1 MMTMVRWKHYT
12 SIGLLETIKYAYF
25 KCNTQIFNEDSMRKK
40 NSQCWMRK
48 KLFIKLCY
56 WLEMDLR
63 KMNEIIQQLFIGDQ
77 SDLTVIDRKWKRP
90 TDRLY
95 SNTPMHKRKETR
107 TRMRTRLTQFI
118 IGRMQFMSFI
128 CSFVRKTSHN
138 FKCDE
143 KNLDIARSRCDQY
156 GWSVY
161 WWNWFL
167 WSFSGRSC
175 WYCFHIS
182 IYIQMRSSANDPLRP
197 ASAWKVAAAISRA
210 D

>member
-1 MMTMVRWKHYT
+1 MLNAKKAVHQT
-12 SIGLLETIKYAYF
+12 LLLIENGF
-25 KCNTQIFNEDSMRKK
+25 KK
-40 NSQCWMRK
+40 NEWDYSATFHRRSK
-48 KLFIKLCY
+48 RLNGY
-56 WLEMDLR
+56 WS
-63 KMNEIIQQLFIGDQ
+63 KMKTTD
-77 SDLTVIDRKWKRP
+77 RP
-90 TDRLY
+90 TVFQ
-95 SNTPMHKRKETR
+95 TPMHKRKETR